1 MSPASEE
8 GAGSGSARSPGAP
21 RVREITPAGPGAVS
35 VLSVGGPG
43 ALELLGEVWPR
54 VRRVQIGGLRTLR
67 LPTAGEAPGARPDE
81 VLVLAASAEH
91 VERTSVARKL
101 LTEGVQRWRLD
112 HALRLHEQGHIT
124 RERAAEIAGV
134 SIYDVLD
141 ALRQRGTLA
150 QYSLEELREDLTLLQ
165 GRYSNT

>member
-1 MSPASEE
+1 MNEMAEATRQLNIRVPQSLIEE
-8 GAGSGSARSPGAP
+8 
-21 RVREITPAGPGAVS
+21 
-35 VLSVGGPG
+35 
-43 ALELLGEVWPR
+43 LEH
-54 VRRVQIGGLRTLR
+54 I
-67 LPTAGEAPGARPDE
+67 
-81 VLVLAASAEH
+81 ASAEH